1 MHDTRPASTF
11 LSIGVA
17 IEAAILAM
25 IVALPLLSNSPVQ
38 TLYSFLMGPF
48 RNWFYMGNFLNRV
61 GLYIIAGLAMIIA
74 FQGGMFNLGGEG
86 QVYAGALSTTM
97 FLLSVPK
104 LIGPVGVIGAV
115 CVAAGTGALIA
126 GLSVLLKMKWNT
138 DELISSFLLS
148 SSLVYTIDYLV
159 SGPLRNSE
167 SFLLS
172 SSEIASKFRLPQLLP
187 PSHLNLSLLTA
198 LLLVGLAYKYLFHT
212 SGGYE
217 LRMTGLNRE
226 FARYGGMP
234 VERYYFI
241 PMALSGALYG
251 LAGGLYVLGTS
262 FATLQGSTSGMGWN
276 GIAIALIGRI
286 HPILLLP
293 ASIIFTYLEFGGENA
308 MIYADFSFEFGAVLQ
323 AIVLFL
329 VTARISGLGRLKKK
343 GRVHDAALDS

>member
-11 LSIGVA
+11 FSIGIA
-17 IEAAILAM
+17 ITAALLVM
-25 IVALPLLSNSPVQ
+25 IIALPLLSESPVK
-38 TLYSFLMGPF
+38 TLSAFLMGPF
-48 RNWFYMGNFLNRV
+48 RNLFYFGNFLNRV
-61 GLYIIAGLAMIIA
+61 GLYMIAGLAMVVA

-86 QVYAGALSTTM
+86 QVYAGALGTTM
-97 FLLSVPK
+97 FLLSVPE
-104 LIGPVGVIGAV
+104 LYGPLGVTGAV
-115 CVAAGTGALIA
+115 IVAACTGGLIS
-126 GLSVLLKMKWNT
+126 GLSGFLKMKWGT

-148 SSLVYTIDYLV
+148 SSLVYTINYLV
-159 SGPLRNSE
+159 SGPLRNSK
-167 SFLLS
+167 SYLLS
-172 SSEIASKFRLPQLLP
+172 TPEISYQFRLPQLLP

-286 HPILLLP
+286 HPLLLLP
-293 ASIIFTYLEFGGENA
+293 AAFIFTYLDFGAENA
-308 MIYADFSFEFGAVLQ
+308 MIYADFTFEFGAVLQ
-323 AIVLFL
+323 ALVLFF
-329 VTARISGLGRLKKK
+329 VTARFSGFMRKK
-343 GRVHDAALDS
+343 GGKNAALDS

>member
-1 MHDTRPASTF
+1 MHDTRPAATF
-11 LSIGVA
+11 VSIA
-17 IEAAILAM
+17 IAIAAAILAM
-25 IVALPLLSNSPVQ
+25 LIALPLLSDSPVQ
-38 TLYSFLMGPF
+38 TLGAFLMGPF
-48 RNWFYMGNFLNRV
+48 RNLFYLGNFLNRV
-61 GLYIIAGLAMIIA
+61 GLYLIAGLAMVIA

-86 QVYAGALSTTM
+86 QVYAGALATTL

-104 LIGPVGVIGAV
+104 LIGVFGILAAV
-115 CVAAGTGALIA
+115 VVAGLTGGLIA
-126 GLSVLLKMKWNT
+126 GLSGFLKMKWNT

-159 SGPLRNSE
+159 SGPLRNTD

-172 SSEIASKFRLPQLLP
+172 TREIATQFRLPQLML
-187 PSHLNLSLLTA
+187 PSHLNLSLIAA
-198 LLLVGLAYKYLFHT
+198 LLLVALTYKYLFHT
-212 SGGYE
+212 SSGYE

-226 FARYGGMP
+226 FARYGGIP
-234 VERYYFI
+234 VRRYYFI
-241 PMALSGALYG
+241 PMALSGAFYG
-251 LAGGLYVLGTS
+251 LAGGLYVLGSS

-286 HPILLLP
+286 HPVLLIP

-329 VTARISGLGRLKKK
+329 VTARISTFGWFKTK
-343 GRVHDAALDS
+343 GRARNAALDS